1 MTDEA
6 PRTAAAIAA
15 NIQRRLD
22 KNVDELRDRG
32 YVVVSP
38 EDLAKQDPTEYGTV
52 LLEVA
57 APAGTTRHNFGG
69 A

>member
-22 KNVDELRDRG
+22 KHVDELRDRG
-32 YVVVSP
+32 YIVVTP
-38 EDLAKQDPTEYGTV
+38 EDVAKLDRTVHGTIMMECDPPRGE
-52 LLEVA
+52 
-57 APAGTTRHNFGG
+57 TRHNFGG
-69 A
+69 Q